1 MNARIRAKREVAQG
15 TLMVEF
21 DLLGQQVA
29 FRPGQFFYVTLR
41 DPPYNDERGPRRHF
55 SIVSSPNERGVLALT
70 TRLRDSAFKRS
81 LRDLPIGAEAEV
93 GPIAGRFTL
102 PEDRSR
108 PLVFIAG
115 GIGITPFR
123 SMLRYVQ
130 EERLDYRITLLYANR
145 DRGSAAFLDELEA
158 MAAQNPNLRLVLTM
172 TDEPAWGGERR
183 RIDAAFLREY
193 LGDPAAYV
201 YYLAGP
207 PAMVEAAAQALAELG
222 VDAAAVKKENFVGY

>member
-1 MNARIRAKREVAQG
+1 
-15 TLMVEF
+15 MVEF
-21 DLLGQQVA
+21 DLLGQPVE
-29 FRPGQFFYVTLR
+29 FRPGQFFYVTLL
-41 DPPYNDERGPRRHF
+41 DPPYTDARGPRRHF
-55 SIVSSPNERGVLALT
+55 SIVNSPNEKGTLALT
-70 TRLRDSAFKRS
+70 TRLRDSGFKRS
-81 LRDLPIGAEAEV
+81 LRDLPIGAAVEV

-130 EERLDYRITLLYANR
+130 EERLDYRITLLYSNR

-158 MAAQNPNLRLVLTM
+158 LAAQNPYLRLVLTM
-172 TDEPAWGGERR
+172 TDDPAWRGERR
-183 RIDAAFLREY
+183 RIDAALLREY
-193 LGDPAAYV
+193 LGDPAANV

-207 PAMVEAAAQALAELG
+207 PALVEAASQALAELG
-222 VDAAAVKKENFVGY
+222 VDAAGIKKENFVGY